1 MAEAFVLSNFDTHIF
16 LGSALS
22 SGALPTAWATDAST
36 DELKQC
42 TDANFGKIN
51 KDTKKTKELDGL
63 GWDTYTMLGQ
73 SVDDITLTFN
83 RQADGLY
90 TGPND
95 SDTDSYTRLKAWFD
109 GSIENP
115 IGATKTIVHAKRR
128 LSGSSVAYEGIEYQV
143 IPINFS
149 EADQNG
155 DDGQSFS
162 ITLGVIGAPTPVTV
176 TKGGTTTTTWV
187 IAFPT

>member
-16 LGSALS
+16 LGAALS
-22 SGALPTAWATDAST
+22 SGALPSGWATDAAS

-51 KDTKKTKELDGL
+51 KDTKKTKELDGF

-73 SVDDITLTFN
+73 SADDITLTFN
-83 RQADGLY
+83 RPAEGVY
-90 TGPND
+90 TGTA
-95 SDTDSYTRLKAWFD
+95 STDNYSKLKSWFD
-109 GSIENP
+109 NSIENP
-115 IGATKTIVHAKRR
+115 VGATKTIVHAKRR
-128 LSGSSVAYEGIEYQV
+128 LNSGSVAYEGMEYQV
-143 IPINFS
+143 VPINFS

-162 ITLGVIGAPTPVTV
+162 ITLGVIGQPKPVTV
-176 TKGGTTTTTWV
+176 TKGGTTTATWA
-187 IAFPT
+187 IAFPA